1 MCAACCL
8 PEIYDQSP
16 FSFTLPTHFLN
27 AAQHSTWIKRRA
39 TKKNASSRFAPCDYD
54 LPNVHRLRLQ
64 QSSIERIDVFVP
76 VLSVTCTKRSEFC
89 R

>member
-27 AAQHSTWIKRRA
+27 AAQHSTRIKRRA
-39 TKKNASSRFAPCDYD
+39 TKKNASNSFAPCDYD
-54 LPNVHRLRLQ
+54 LTKVHGYGWNSRAAG
-64 QSSIERIDVFVP
+64 EIDDLYRVY
-76 VLSVTCTKRSEFC
+76 R
-89 R
+89 